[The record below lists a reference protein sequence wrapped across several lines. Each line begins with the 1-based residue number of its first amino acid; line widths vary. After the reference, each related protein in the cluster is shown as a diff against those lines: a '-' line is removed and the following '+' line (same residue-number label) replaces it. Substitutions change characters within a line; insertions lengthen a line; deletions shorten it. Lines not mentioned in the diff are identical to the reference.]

1 MPISSV
7 HTELRGRACLVARAD
22 WGRGVER
29 HELRYSDRRLVR
41 EGAPRFVLSLD
52 WSRDDEH
59 LGEVQT
65 SVTYVDLVRQ
75 HVTDARFWSAVA
87 VGLAEALEADVRR
100 GVNRGT
106 RAATAVQLAVNLD
119 QASGRATSEDLLPEL
134 VQGTV
139 IYRFEA

>member
-1 MPISSV
+1 M
-7 HTELRGRACLVARAD
+7 
-22 WGRGVER
+22 
-29 HELRYSDRRLVR
+29 R